1 MPYSLKDKIV
11 YDFRTFTQTLDLAS
25 QDDAGVLAEHTRT
38 RVQDALCG
46 VAEIPGD
53 VLEIRQALIDDLTA
67 APAAC
72 LPVALA
78 ELHAITACLFG
89 RSDEA
94 WTSFRLPGVEGRRMA
109 DELAALAHNPYRYVG
124 GGLCEHAGSMVEHL
138 ATVFA
143 LVQVMVLAWPVE
155 GCPICSYFDCDGLGF
170 DDEVDDEPS
179 LDDRTATATA

>member
-1 MPYSLKDKIV
+1 MPYSSKDKIV
-11 YDFRTFTQTLDLAS
+11 YDFLTFTQTLDLAS
-25 QDDAGVLAEHTRT
+25 QDDAGVLAEDTRI

-46 VAEIPGD
+46 VAEIPDD

-78 ELHAITACLFG
+78 ELHAITAYLFG

-94 WTSFRLPGVEGRRMA
+94 WTSFRRSGVEGQLMA
-109 DELAALAHNPYRYVG
+109 DELAALAHNPYRYVA
-124 GGLCEHAGSMVEHL
+124 GGLCEHAGSMIEHL

-143 LVQVMVLAWPVE
+143 LVRVMVLAWPVE
-155 GCPICSYFDCDGLGF
+155 GCAICSYFDCDGLDF
-170 DDEVDDEPS
+170 DDEVDDEP
-179 LDDRTATATA
+179 LLNDRTAMSPA